1 MVDGGSMGFLGQWLE
16 TNGTFSNLYLR
27 ICREFV
33 HAGFDPTIW
42 LFTVLALAA
51 SKIAGRR
58 RTA

>member
-1 MVDGGSMGFLGQWLE
+1 MGFLGQWLE